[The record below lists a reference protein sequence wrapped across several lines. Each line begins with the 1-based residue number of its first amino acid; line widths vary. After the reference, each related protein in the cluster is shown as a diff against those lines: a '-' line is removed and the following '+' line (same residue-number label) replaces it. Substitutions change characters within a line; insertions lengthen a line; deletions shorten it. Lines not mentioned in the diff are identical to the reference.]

1 MSAFTA
7 KEKKMRDGEVHTR
20 AKDRVLTDRV
30 YESPV
35 DQYQARFRRRAGIV
49 VLVLLLIAIAV

>member
-1 MSAFTA
+1 
-7 KEKKMRDGEVHTR
+7 MRDGEVHTR